1 MKTSAVDSSA
11 SISPRRLK
19 IAVLNRVFSHTG
31 GGAER
36 YSMALVEQL
45 SARHEVHVFAQ
56 EINHQWPGVH
66 YHRIACWFKKPRWL
80 NQLWYAY
87 ATWHA
92 TRKGFDIVHS
102 HENVWHGNVHTMH
115 VKTVQRSLLGDSQ
128 SKLSGTAL
136 AMRSLKIALSPRLL
150 TYLYLERARLA
161 TRPGVAVVAAS
172 APLQA
177 ELVAQYPHLARV
189 ISTITPCVTMPT
201 QHLTLQEARAALG
214 VPLQC
219 NYIAF
224 IANDYARKGL
234 STLLKALVSSP
245 DVRLIVVGHAGQTP
259 QFKAL
264 AHSLGVEQRVYFLG
278 PLSEVSPVYYAANV
292 LAHPTLE
299 DTFAMVVLEAMAH
312 GVPVVVSRA
321 PYCGISALLA
331 DGKNAVL
338 LAQPQDAAMLSA
350 ALQHVLNDHAVADS
364 LVQEGLAFALLH
376 TWDAAARAYEAV
388 YYRLST
394 KTSRVSAPLS

>member
-1 MKTSAVDSSA
+1 MKTSDVDSSA

-19 IAVLNRVFSHTG
+19 IAVLNRLFSPTG

-80 NQLWYAY
+80 NQVWYAY
-87 ATWHA
+87 ATWRA

-115 VKTVQRSLLGDSQ
+115 VKTVQRSLLGDAAG
-128 SKLSGTAL
+128 KLKGFAL
-136 AMRSLKIALSPRLL
+136 VLRRLKIAFSPRLL
-150 TYLYLERARLA
+150 TYLTLERARLA
-161 TRPGVAVVAAS
+161 ARADMAVVAAS
-172 APLQA
+172 TPLQA
-177 ELVAQYPHLARV
+177 ELVAQYPHLVTV
-189 ISTITPCVTMPT
+189 ISTVTPGVNIPKVRMPIVD
-201 QHLTLQEARAALG
+201 ARRALG
-214 VPLQC
+214 VPGDSQC
-219 NYIAF
+219 IAF
-224 IANDYARKGL
+224 VANDYARKGL
-234 STLLKALVSSP
+234 PTLLVALQKLPGVQL
-245 DVRLIVVGHAGQTP
+245 LIAGHAGQIV
-259 QFKAL
+259 QFKAV
-264 AHSLGVEQRVYFLG
+264 AKSLGILQRVHFLG

-312 GVPVVVSRA
+312 GVPAVVSRA

-338 LAQPQDAAMLSA
+338 LEQPQDAAMLSA
-350 ALQHVLNDHAVADS
+350 ALQHVLNDHAAADS
-364 LVQEGLAFALLH
+364 LAHEGLAFALLH
-376 TWDAAARAYEAV
+376 TWDSAARAYEAV
-388 YYRLST
+388 YYRLCT
-394 KTSRVSAPLS
+394 NN